1 MKFIGQLLG
10 EHFQRYPRMDLID
23 VYKLLHQAA
32 MGPGHAVTD
41 TTAAR
46 ERLLGEIAALDDGP
60 DDPLFDRISPD
71 GKLVRIHLRSYLR
84 EGHSYLREGHS
95 VDALLDAFLQT
106 ANSYPPSREK
116 LERFCGCLA
125 DLAEAG
131 GIPFKR
137 AEVELYFGAIA
148 EQNYPVVRHSESY
161 RDEYLPAYR
170 VVALEHLPELG
181 ER

>member
-1 MKFIGQLLG
+1 
-10 EHFQRYPRMDLID
+10 MDLID

-41 TTAAR
+41 ATGAR
-46 ERLLGEIAALDDGP
+46 ERLLAEIAALDNGP
-60 DDPLFDRISPD
+60 EDPLFDRISPD

-84 EGHSYLREGHS
+84 EGHS

-106 ANSYPPSREK
+106 ANSYPASREK
-116 LERFCGCLA
+116 LERFCGCLG

-131 GIPFKR
+131 GIAFKR
-137 AEVELYFGAIA
+137 VEVESYFSAIA

-170 VVALEHLPELG
+170 VVALEHLPEVG
-181 ER
+181 GQ